1 MIPIKTTDELAEYI
15 IKRLKDENI
24 TIHYYHSMTSNSIY
38 LKLDYGACNSIRISD
53 HDKNKDEY
61 HYKYELRTDK
71 ELSWKRFEDNQYMIR
86 YPEKQ
91 IDNLIDEIIKDKEN
105 KIKVKGLHKYKKEMD
120 KRAEYMKS
128 DKSKKFYKLCMEVL
142 ECNEREKCI
151 SVIENKRFS
160 DNQS

>member
-1 MIPIKTTDELAEYI
+1 MVLIKTTEELASYI
-15 IKRLKDENI
+15 IKKLKKEGI

-53 HDKNKDEY
+53 HDKNKNEY

-91 IDNLIDEIIKDKEN
+91 IDNLIDEILKDKEN
-105 KIKVKGLHKYKKEMD
+105 KIKIKGLQKYKKEMD

-128 DKSKKFYKLCMEVL
+128 DKSKKFYKLCKE
-142 ECNEREKCI
+142 
-151 SVIENKRFS
+151 VIENNEKRKGRCNTRNKGFS
-160 DNQS
+160 SNER